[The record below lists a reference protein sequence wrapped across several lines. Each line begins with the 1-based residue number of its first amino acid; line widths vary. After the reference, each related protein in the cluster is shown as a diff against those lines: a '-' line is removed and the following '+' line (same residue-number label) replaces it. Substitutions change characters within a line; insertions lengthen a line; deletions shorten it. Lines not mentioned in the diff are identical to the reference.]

1 MNKYLLSFYIFSIVS
16 AYILYIIKF
25 VSNGEIGSIGFEL
38 LQLLYSIKA
47 TIIVQSLCSSYI
59 TSCLLHPVLVI
70 TIVHILRLII
80 KRKEILKISKSEKH
94 KKIDIISMMYIYFIL
109 YKGIDNKINI
119 PESIKPYILGYIYFL
134 IAKNSFS
141 NEYNRERETT
151 EIYID
156 IPVTIWLIVLNILEL
171 TRELEIERRILPV
184 VFGDSL
190 YHIYEIYNEVSR
202 EKGDKGVEEGR

>member
-1 MNKYLLSFYIFSIVS
+1 MNKYLLSFYIFSIIS

-59 TSCLLHPVLVI
+59 ASCLLHPVLVI

-80 KRKEILKISKSEKH
+80 KRKEILKISKSNKH
-94 KKIDIISMMYIYFIL
+94 KKIDMISMMYIYFIL

-134 IAKNSFS
+134 IAKSSFE
-141 NEYNRERETT
+141 NDYNNKNNTT
-151 EIYID
+151 DLYLD
-156 IPVTIWLIVLNILEL
+156 IPVTVWLFALNILHL
-171 TRELEIERRILPV
+171 LNKINIDSSILPV
-184 VFGDSL
+184 VFGDCL
-190 YHIYEIYNEVSR
+190 YHIYEVYNA
-202 EKGDKGVEEGR
+202 KITKKKIKYFFG

>member
-1 MNKYLLSFYIFSIVS
+1 MNKYLLSFYIFSIIS

-59 TSCLLHPVLVI
+59 ASCLLHPVLVI

-80 KRKEILKISKSEKH
+80 KRKEILKISKSKKH

-134 IAKNSFS
+134 IAKNSFE
-141 NEYNRERETT
+141 NDYNDKNNTT
-151 EIYID
+151 DLYID
-156 IPVTIWLIVLNILEL
+156 IPVTLWLITLTILKMRGEI
-171 TRELEIERRILPV
+171 EIERSLIPV
-184 VFGDSL
+184 VYGDSL
-190 YHIYEIYNEVSR
+190 YHIYEIYKEVGR
-202 EKGDKGVEEGR
+202 GEGGEGK

>member
-1 MNKYLLSFYIFSIVS
+1 MNKYLLSFYIFSIIS

-80 KRKEILKISKSEKH
+80 KRKEILKISKSNKH
-94 KKIDIISMMYIYFIL
+94 KKIDMISMMYIYFIL

-134 IAKNSFS
+134 IAKNSFE
-141 NEYNRERETT
+141 NDYNDKNNTT
-151 EIYID
+151 DLYLD
-156 IPVTIWLIVLNILEL
+156 IPVTVWLFALNILHL
-171 TRELEIERRILPV
+171 LNKINIDSSILPV
-184 VFGDSL
+184 VFGDCL
-190 YHIYEIYNEVSR
+190 YHIYEVYNA
-202 EKGDKGVEEGR
+202 KITKKKIKYFFG

>member
-1 MNKYLLSFYIFSIVS
+1 MNKYLLSFYIFSIIS

-59 TSCLLHPVLVI
+59 ISCLLHPVLVI

-80 KRKEILKISKSEKH
+80 KRKEILKISKSNKH
-94 KKIDIISMMYIYFIL
+94 KKIDMISMMYIYFIL

-119 PESIKPYILGYIYFL
+119 PKSIKPYILGYIYFL
-134 IAKNSFS
+134 IAKSSFE
-141 NEYNRERETT
+141 NDYNDKNNTT
-151 EIYID
+151 DLYLD
-156 IPVTIWLIVLNILEL
+156 IPVTVWLFALNILHL
-171 TRELEIERRILPV
+171 LNKINIDSSILPV
-184 VFGDSL
+184 VFGDCL
-190 YHIYEIYNEVSR
+190 YHIYEVYNA
-202 EKGDKGVEEGR
+202 KITKKKIKYFFG

>member
-1 MNKYLLSFYIFSIVS
+1 M
-16 AYILYIIKF
+16 YIIKF

-80 KRKEILKISKSEKH
+80 KRKEILKISKSKKH

-134 IAKNSFS
+134 IAKSSFE
-141 NEYNRERETT
+141 NDYNDKNNTT
-151 EIYID
+151 DLYLD
-156 IPVTIWLIVLNILEL
+156 IPVTVWLFALNILHL
-171 TRELEIERRILPV
+171 LNKINIDSSILPV
-184 VFGDSL
+184 VFGDCL
-190 YHIYEIYNEVSR
+190 YHIYEVYNA
-202 EKGDKGVEEGR
+202 KITKKKIKFFFG